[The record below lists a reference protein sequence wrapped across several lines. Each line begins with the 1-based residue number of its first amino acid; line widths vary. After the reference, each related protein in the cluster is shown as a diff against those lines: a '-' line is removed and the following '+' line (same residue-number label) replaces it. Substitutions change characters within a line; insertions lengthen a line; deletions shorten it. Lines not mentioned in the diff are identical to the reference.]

1 MEQTARDTLLSNSP
15 LPVPLIGSH
24 LKASPV
30 SNTSWSL
37 VAVAVAVQTQVPTAV
52 AVAVQAVTELMHQAK
67 QVVEARALVRH

>member
-1 MEQTARDTLLSNSP
+1 
-15 LPVPLIGSH
+15 
-24 LKASPV
+24 V
-30 SNTSWSL
+30 SNTSWLL